1 MSAYILRRLLL
12 MIPTFL
18 GILIINFV
26 VLRLQ
31 GPPFAANQDP
41 GGRSEGIAGER
52 KAGGASKQYANLVDR
67 FRRTGNDLPALVNL
81 RGFMDKDD
89 VVARLRAGAPR
100 PEVKP
105 SKTSRAEKDL
115 WLAGRFAVA
124 PLHAVLADDALA
136 ELHGPASQ
144 AFSLCAHVTL
154 DPADAQDDPARTNRI
169 QSRNALLGENVIAY
183 QPDQKGGFAT
193 IDADAP
199 AKRQRLLA
207 IYDDPAN
214 RAEFAPSR
222 GAAWGAILRET
233 GFCTFM
239 GRLFTG
245 TLVSESRPTEYVF
258 DIIARS
264 WKVTFWLNIMAVILA
279 WGGSIP
285 LGIRSAR
292 RLGSVEDR
300 VTTNALFL
308 LWSLPSFFVGAVLL
322 HNFCTD
328 SVDHGVLKKAWFPN
342 AGLSSS
348 DSLWYTTPRYLV
360 DLAWHGALPLLVLS
374 YGSFTSLSRYMRGN
388 MLDQLGSDYAR
399 TARAK
404 GCSEDRVVYG
414 HVLRNSSLT
423 MITLGAGLLAELFS
437 GVLIV
442 ELLFSIPG
450 LGLLLLE
457 AAREHDA
464 ALVMGSTVIQVG
476 LLLIGILIA
485 DILYAVVDPRIRS
498 RYG

>member
-1 MSAYILRRLLL
+1 
-12 MIPTFL
+12 
-18 GILIINFV
+18 
-26 VLRLQ
+26 
-31 GPPFAANQDP
+31 
-41 GGRSEGIAGER
+41 
-52 KAGGASKQYANLVDR
+52 
-67 FRRTGNDLPALVNL
+67 
-81 RGFMDKDD
+81 
-89 VVARLRAGAPR
+89 AGAPR
-100 PEVKP
+100 PDAKP
-105 SKTSRAEKDL
+105 SATSRAEKDL

-136 ELHGPASQ
+136 DLHGPASQ
-144 AFSLCAHVTL
+144 AFALCAHVTL
-154 DPADAQDDPARTNRI
+154 DPADARRYPERTNRV
-169 QSRNALLGENVIAY
+169 QARNALLGENVIAF
-183 QPDQKGGFAT
+183 QPDQRGGFVT
-193 IDADAP
+193 IDPDAAGKRGRLIALYADA
-199 AKRQRLLA
+199 ASK
-207 IYDDPAN
+207 
-214 RAEFAPSR
+214 AEFAPSS
-222 GAAWGAILRET
+222 GAAWRAILLET

-245 TLVSESRPTEYVF
+245 TLVSESRPSEYVF

-264 WKVTFWLNIMAVILA
+264 WKVTFWLNIIAVILA
-279 WGGSIP
+279 WGASIP

-292 RLGSVEDR
+292 RLGTVEDR
-300 VTTNALFL
+300 VTTNLLFL
-308 LWSLPSFFVGAVLL
+308 LWSLPSFFVGALLL
-322 HNFCTD
+322 HHFCTD
-328 SVDHGVLKKAWFPN
+328 HVEGGVLRKAWFPN
-342 AGLSSS
+342 AGLSSP
-348 DSLWYTTPRYLV
+348 DSLWYTTPRYLA
-360 DLAWHGALPLLVLS
+360 DLAWHGCLPLLVLS

-457 AAREHDA
+457 AAKEHDS

-476 LLLIGILIA
+476 LLLVGILIA

-498 RYG
+498 RYA